1 MTPNFERTHPISIE
15 DLENRASSIRMLLL
29 DVDGILT
36 DGLLYLSNSGDEYKT
51 FNTLDGQ
58 GIRIAISKQL
68 QIGIITGRKSKI
80 VSSRAAE
87 LGIKIV
93 KQGCLD
99 KESAL
104 ADISHE
110 TGIPYAEIAYA
121 GDDVPDLPVLKKV
134 GLSITVPRG
143 HASAKAVSHT
153 ITSESGGAG
162 AVREMIDFIL
172 SKRE

>member
-1 MTPNFERTHPISIE
+1 MTPNVNRIQPISAE
-15 DLENRASSIRMLLL
+15 DLENRAFSIRMLLL

-58 GIRIAISKQL
+58 GIRIAISRQL
-68 QIGIITGRKSKI
+68 QIGIITGRESKI
-80 VSSRAAE
+80 VTSRAAE

-93 KQGCLD
+93 RQGCLD

-104 ADISHE
+104 ADISHQ
-110 TGIPYAEIAYA
+110 TGIPYNAIAYA
-121 GDDVPDLPVLKKV
+121 GDDVPDIPVLEKV
-134 GLSITVPRG
+134 GLSISVPKG

-153 ITSESGGAG
+153 ITSELGGAG

-172 SKRE
+172 SRRE